1 MILFIT
7 QLNQE
12 VSSLDWTKSRSHTL
26 SGRSISGHYEE
37 ILQYEVTSSNSGTK
51 LGGASNSMATA
62 RASSV
67 AAAYSRLLNASS
79 EEPCTPTEG
88 QLCDATV
95 EPDPD
100 DDELKGVTEMIT
112 AEPDPDDTL
121 MVENYVAPPLESSID
136 YEEPDPDDSLHKD
149 TQMMFEPDPDDPE
162 IQIKC
167 EPSSLHVVEASKII
181 EPDPDY
187 SQRKTTEK
195 LMEPDPDDK
204 SEVSSSSIDSAQN
217 GIVKAELDPNDD
229 MDGLQRIEEPAAA
242 ICSRIQRAIEMLRSE
257 ATPVEASAALQ
268 TLVKIIRF
276 ASCRCSLLLPFHRT
290 LLCLASTFISEQS
303 RHFCLLQ
310 EYNRT
315 SGRDEVQKTT
325 EGTVH
330 IFAMLVS

>member
-1 MILFIT
+1 MFET

-12 VSSLDWTKSRSHTL
+12 AASLDWTKSRSYSL
-26 SGRSISGHYEE
+26 SGHSISDHYEE
-37 ILQYEVTSSNSGTK
+37 MLHREVASSNSGQK
-51 LGGASNSMATA
+51 LRGALNLSASA

-67 AAAYSRLLNASS
+67 AAAAYGRFLNAPSGEPNLPS
-79 EEPCTPTEG
+79 ES
-88 QLCDATV
+88 QLSDATE

-100 DDELKGVTEMIT
+100 DDELKGVPEKII

-121 MVENYVAPPLESSID
+121 MIESYEMPSLESSVD
-136 YEEPDPDDSLHKD
+136 HEEPDPDDSLHKD